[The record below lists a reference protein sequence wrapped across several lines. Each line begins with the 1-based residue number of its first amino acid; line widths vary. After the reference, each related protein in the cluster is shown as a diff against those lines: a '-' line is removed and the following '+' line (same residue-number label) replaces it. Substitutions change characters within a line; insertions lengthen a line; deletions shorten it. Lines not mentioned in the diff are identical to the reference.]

1 MKSSQRRLFHLI
13 APASLGIGLS
23 CIVWP
28 AYGTGALEEVVVEA
42 QKKTETVTETPI
54 AIQALTG
61 DQFQK
66 YASFNLQDIARTTPG
81 LSFDVGVT
89 PDIHMRGVSTVTLGA
104 VSLRTNVYFDG
115 VLVEQPRAV
124 FDSQYDIERFEVLK
138 GAQGTLYGKSSP
150 TGTINVRS
158 KNPNLSEIDGYMAG
172 SIGQR
177 DLYNTQFGISLPII
191 EGELGVR
198 LAGAYDENQSSG
210 IKNVTTGRDAQ
221 ARGSSMRFTMLW
233 EPNDKLTARLS
244 YQYREKK
251 ENQPY
256 VVRGDGFDFDDYKLH
271 SNFTDVNKYRDQL
284 GAFEI
289 SYGLSD
295 HLSLTSVTGY
305 EDQNF
310 DNAVDIDALATPIS
324 PANAALLGGMQGDLQ
339 FSHIPDRPFV
349 QEDLRLASEDND
361 FWDWQ
366 LGFFYLREA
375 SGTSV
380 RSLSYSDKPVPA
392 YADVNIKLFYNTESY
407 ALYTH
412 QTFKLTDSL
421 NIIAGL
427 RTTNERDTAR
437 QPINGTAAFLLGGV
451 VGTTDL
457 LQPIGPLLPDGI
469 PAKFHETT
477 SHPVTGTLK
486 AQYFFNPDL
495 MSYISLDRAYRGGA
509 PNINVMG
516 NVPSDFAF
524 IDPEAASSLELGLK
538 GNFGD
543 QRGRFATAIYDQIY
557 KGFQQDF
564 QNLTLSNGSL
574 LQSVVANAKEAE
586 TRGVE
591 FNIAWLLEDN
601 WNVELN
607 TAFAD
612 SKFTDFK
619 NAPASIINNC
629 GGTANG
635 KTYATC
641 DLSGERLPLA
651 SRWTGNIASN
661 YSLPAFTG
669 TDWYLNTLINFQS
682 NQIDKVTRSALGGY
696 STVDLF
702 TGIRR
707 SKNNTWDINLW
718 LKNAFDRR
726 VITRVYRADVPTS
739 LTAGSP
745 TFDMV
750 AVNLP
755 RQLGLTGTYRF

>member
-1 MKSSQRRLFHLI
+1 MNSSPKPLPSSLAAI
-13 APASLGIGLS
+13 ISLGLGSS
-23 CIVWP
+23 CIVLP
-28 AYGTGALEEVVVEA
+28 AHGAVLEEVVVEA
-42 QKKTETVTETPI
+42 QKKSETVTETPI
-54 AIQALTG
+54 AIQVLTG

-66 YASFNLQDIARTTPG
+66 YASFSFLDIARTTPG
-81 LSFDVGVT
+81 LSFDGGVT
-89 PDIHMRGVSTVTLGA
+89 PDIHLRGVSTVTLGA

-115 VLVEQPRAV
+115 VLAEQPRAV
-124 FDSQYDIERFEVLK
+124 LDTQYDIERFEVIK

-158 KNPNLSEIDGYMAG
+158 RNPNLSEIDGYVAG

-177 DLYNTQFGISLPII
+177 NLYNTQFGISLPII
-191 EGELGVR
+191 AGELGVR
-198 LAGAYDENQSSG
+198 LAGTYDENQSSG
-210 IKNVTTGRDAQ
+210 IKNVTTDRDAQ
-221 ARGSSMRFTMLW
+221 SRGSGMRFTVLW

-256 VVRGDGFDFDDYKLH
+256 VLSGDGFNFDDYKLH
-271 SNFTDVNKYRDQL
+271 SDFTDVNKYRDQL
-284 GAFEI
+284 GSFEV

-310 DNAVDIDALATPIS
+310 DNAVDIDALAAPIN
-324 PANAALLGGMQGDLQ
+324 PANAALLGGMQGDVQ

-437 QPINGTAAFLLGGV
+437 QPINGTAAFLLGGTT
-451 VGTTDL
+451 GTTDL
-457 LQPIGPLLPDGI
+457 IQSGILLSDGI
-469 PAKFHETT
+469 PAEFHEKT

-516 NVPSDFAF
+516 NVPSDLAF
-524 IDPEAASSLELGLK
+524 IDPEAASSIELGLK

-543 QRGRFATAIYDQIY
+543 QRGRFAATIYDQIY

-564 QNLTLSNGSL
+564 QNLTLSDGSL
-574 LQSVVANAKEAE
+574 LQSVVTNAKEAE

-651 SRWTGNIASN
+651 SRWAGNIASN

-682 NQIDKVTRSALGGY
+682 NQIDKVTRSTLGGY

-702 TGIRR
+702 TGIRS
-707 SKNNTWDINLW
+707 SKSNTWDINLW

-726 VITRVYRADVPTS
+726 VITRVYRANVPTS
-739 LTAGSP
+739 LDEGSP

-755 RQLGLTGTYRF
+755 RQLGLTGTYHF